1 MLSLLSKQLQYMSG
15 LLKSSIARKVAMAL
29 SGLFLVVFLAQHFFI
44 NFTSVFSADTFNELS
59 HFMGTNPFVQYL
71 AQPILIIG
79 VIFHFVMGFILE
91 IKNRNSRNV
100 KYVKYQGSANSTWM
114 SRNMI
119 YSGGFILI
127 FLVIHFIDFWIPEID
142 IKFIQG
148 DMSGL
153 DASGNY
159 RYFDHV
165 VHSFEP
171 LWRTALYIVGFVFLA
186 LHLLHGF
193 QSSFQSVGF
202 NNKFSKALK
211 KVTTAFAIL
220 VPLGFIFIAL
230 YHHLNQ

>member
-1 MLSLLSKQLQYMSG
+1 MSG
-15 LLKSSIARKVAMAL
+15 FLKSSIAKKVAMAL
-29 SGLFLVVFLAQHFFI
+29 SGLFLVIFLAQHFFI
-44 NFTSVFSADTFNELS
+44 NFTSVISPDTFNELS
-59 HFMGTNPFVQYL
+59 HFMGTNPMVQYV

-79 VIFHFVMGFILE
+79 VLFHFIMGFVLE
-91 IKNRNSRNV
+91 IKNRKARPV
-100 KYVKYQGSANSTWM
+100 KYSSYNGNANSTWM

-127 FLVIHFIDFWIPEID
+127 FLVIHMIDFWVPEIS
-142 IKFIQG
+142 IKFIEG

-159 RYFDHV
+159 RYYDHV
-165 VHSFEP
+165 VHAFEP

-211 KVTTAFAIL
+211 GFTTAYAIII
-220 VPLGFIFIAL
+220 PLGFIFIAL
-230 YHHLNQ
+230 FHHLNH